1 MKQPVEVSIRD
12 LEDILDK
19 YLDAGAR
26 INYAIKIVG
35 HPGIGK
41 SEIVKQAAIA
51 KNYQFIDTRLAFKE
65 NIDLGGYPVP
75 DHEDKQMIYY
85 RPKFI
90 PPGKIPKGR
99 RGVLWF
105 LDEANRAHP
114 TVIQTLFQIITERRC
129 GEHDLP
135 DKTAIVLSGNLGE
148 TDQTTVT
155 EFDDS
160 ALDGRLAIFHL
171 KPNARDWLRWADQE
185 KIHPSVKRYVSLFPE
200 KLWDEQNINPNPRGW
215 HQVSQ
220 ALFISYKIRDE
231 DDLSRYLQV
240 NPETSLKKIICSLLG
255 LEVGSDFILQYIVP
269 RELTTSQILEG
280 DSEKLEKLKQD
291 EIPSEDLLWSL
302 AGSVRHLRDLNCNAR
317 EGSRQIDLHILANV
331 LKFIGYARSDITMSF
346 FFLLIKECGL
356 FTSIPHALETI
367 EDNTVSGF
375 LLQKYESLI
384 KPREE

>member
-19 YLDAGAR
+19 YLDANSR
-26 INYAIKIVG
+26 INYAIKILG

-41 SEIVKQAAIA
+41 SDIVKQAAIA
-51 KNYQFIDTRLAFKE
+51 KNYYFIDTRLAFKE

-75 DHEDKQMIYY
+75 DHEDKRMIYY

-90 PPGKIPKGR
+90 PPGKIPRGR
-99 RGVLWF
+99 KGVLWF

-155 EFDDS
+155 EFNDS
-160 ALDGRLAIFHL
+160 ALDGRLAVFHL

-185 KIHPSVKRYVSLFPE
+185 KIHPSVRRYISLFPE
-200 KLWDEQNINPNPRGW
+200 KLWDERNINPNPRGW

-220 ALFISYKIRDE
+220 ALLISYNVKDE
-231 DDLSRYLQV
+231 EDLSRYLQV

-255 LEVGSDFILQYIVP
+255 LEAGSDFILQYTVP
-269 RELTTSQILEG
+269 RELTTSQILAG
-280 DSEKLEKLKQD
+280 DSEKFEKLIQD

-302 AGSVRHLRDLNCNAR
+302 AGSMTHLRELNFIAK
-317 EGSRQIDLHILANV
+317 EAGSQIDPSLLGNV
-331 LKFIGYARSDITMSF
+331 LKFIGYARSDIAMSF

-356 FTSIPHALETI
+356 FTSIPHAI
-367 EDNTVSGF
+367 EVIQDDTVSSYLFKRFEEF
-375 LLQKYESLI
+375 L
-384 KPREE
+384 KPLDE

>member
-19 YLDAGAR
+19 YLDAGSH

-41 SEIVKQAAIA
+41 SEVVKQAAII
-51 KNYQFIDTRLAFKE
+51 KNYHFIDTRLAFKE

-99 RGVLWF
+99 KGVLWF

-135 DKTAIVLSGNLGE
+135 EKTAIVLSGNLGE

-160 ALDGRLAIFHL
+160 ALDGRLAVFHL

-231 DDLSRYLQV
+231 EDLSRYLQV
-240 NPETSLKKIICSLLG
+240 NPETSLKKIIYSLLG
-255 LEVGSDFILQYIVP
+255 LEAGSDFILQHTVP
-269 RELTTSQILEG
+269 RQLTTSQILAG
-280 DSEKLEKLKQD
+280 DSEKLEKLKKD

-302 AGSVRHLRDLNCNAR
+302 AGSVTHLRDLNCNAR
-317 EGSRQIDLHILANV
+317 ERGNQIDLHILGNV

-356 FTSIPHALETI
+356 FTSIPHALEKI
-367 EDNTVSGF
+367 EDDTEAGF

>member
-1 MKQPVEVSIRD
+1 
-12 LEDILDK
+12 
-19 YLDAGAR
+19 
-26 INYAIKIVG
+26 
-35 HPGIGK
+35 
-41 SEIVKQAAIA
+41 
-51 KNYQFIDTRLAFKE
+51 
-65 NIDLGGYPVP
+65 
-75 DHEDKQMIYY
+75 MIYY

-135 DKTAIVLSGNLGE
+135 EKTAIVLSGNLGE

-160 ALDGRLAIFHL
+160 ALDGRLAVFHL
-171 KPNARDWLRWADQE
+171 KPNARDWLQWADKE
-185 KIHPSVKRYVSLFPE
+185 KIHTSVKRYVSLFPE
-200 KLWDEQNINPNPRGW
+200 RLWDEQNINPNPRGW

-231 DDLSRYLQV
+231 EDLSRYLQV
-240 NPETSLKKIICSLLG
+240 NPETSLKKVICSLLG
-255 LEVGSDFILQYIVP
+255 LEAGSDFILQHTVP

-280 DSEKLEKLKQD
+280 DSEKLEKLKHD

-302 AGSVRHLRDLNCNAR
+302 AGTVTHLRDLNHNAR
-317 EGSRQIDLHILANV
+317 EGGGQIDPHLLGNV

-356 FTSIPHALETI
+356 FTSIPHALEKI
-367 EDNTVSGF
+367 EDDAVSGF
-375 LLQKYESLI
+375 LLQKYESLL